1 MQMRVADYFAQHL
14 HSLGVKCVFMLSG
27 GGMMHLIDA
36 VGEVDG
42 LHYICNHHEQA
53 CAMAAEALARQ
64 SGTLGVC
71 YATSG
76 PGGTNTVT
84 GIVGAWQDSAPIL
97 VLTGQSR
104 VSQTIQGS
112 GIEGLRQFGTF
123 EVDIV
128 PIVQSITKYAHFL
141 SDPKSARYH
150 LEKAIFLATTGRPGP
165 VLLDVPLDVQ
175 GALIEPD
182 ELEGFD
188 PQKEGLLEATP
199 QPDEM
204 EVRAVWERLKSA
216 KRPLILAGH
225 GLRAGGAV
233 ELFRRLV
240 PQLGIPVITTALGQ
254 DVLPYDDALF
264 IGHPGVRGDRAGNFA
279 VQTAD
284 VILTLGTSLHA
295 TTTGYELDR
304 FAPDAWKIQ
313 VEMDEAVLSKENVG
327 VAQKIRA
334 QVGDFLRSLECVT
347 QDARPNPIQDEWRER
362 AREWKNRFAVV
373 NEPHKTDGEEVNY
386 FSFVHQL
393 SAVLEGSETV
403 VTDAGSAYYVVGQAF
418 RVKADQRVIVSGALG
433 SMGYAVPAAIGVCAG
448 DKSRTVVCIT
458 GDGSLQTN
466 IQELQ
471 TIRHNNLNLKLFVVS
486 NDGYVSIRNTQ
497 DNYFSGHYVGSSQG
511 SGVSVPPLD
520 KIADAYGL
528 PYIAAR
534 TSNLEEAIR
543 RTLATPG
550 PVVCEVFN
558 RSDQELIPL
567 VQSVR
572 LANGSMQSKPLH
584 EMTPLLDEEVLAQIL
599 NVREALS

>member
-1 MQMRVADYFAQHL
+1 MKMRVADYIAKHL
-14 HSLGVKCVFMLSG
+14 EEIGVKCVFMLSG

-36 VGEVDG
+36 AGRVNMEYV
-42 LHYICNHHEQA
+42 CNHHEQA
-53 CAMAAEALARQ
+53 SAMAAEGYARQ
-64 SGTLGVC
+64 SGNLGVC

-76 PGGTNTVT
+76 PGGTNTIT

-128 PIVQSITKYAHFL
+128 PIVKSITKYAHFL
-141 SDPKSARYH
+141 DDPKTARYH
-150 LEKAIFLATTGRPGP
+150 LEKAIWLAMNGRPGP
-165 VLLDVPLDVQ
+165 VLLDIPLDVQ
-175 GALIEPD
+175 GALIDPD
-182 ELEGFD
+182 ELRGFNAMQEGFVD
-188 PQKEGLLEATP
+188 EAP
-199 QPDEM
+199 ALSEELVDEI
-204 EVRAVWERLKSA
+204 VERLRNA

-225 GLRAGGAV
+225 GVRAAGAV
-233 ELFRRLV
+233 ELFRRVVRELNV
-240 PQLGIPVITTALGQ
+240 PVITTALGQ

-264 IGHPGVRGDRAGNFA
+264 VGHPGVRGDRAGNFA
-279 VQTAD
+279 VQCAD
-284 VILTLGTSLHA
+284 VLLTIGTSLHA

-304 FAPDAWKIQ
+304 FAPDAFKIQ
-313 VEMDEAVLSKENVG
+313 VELDAPVLQKENVG
-327 VAQKIRA
+327 VQLKVRA
-334 QVGDFLRSLECVT
+334 DVATFLEKLA
-347 QDARPNPIQDEWRER
+347 ARIEPVASSTWHER
-362 AREWKNRFAVV
+362 LLEWKTRFAVM
-373 NEPHKTDGEEVNY
+373 NEPHKTDGDEVNY
-386 FSFVHQL
+386 FSFVDKL
-393 SAVLEGSETV
+393 SEVLEGQETV

-418 RVKADQRVIVSGALG
+418 RAKPNQRVIVSGALG
-433 SMGYAVPAAIGVCAG
+433 SMGYAVPAALGVCTA
-448 DKSRTVVCIT
+448 DRARNVICIT

-471 TIRHNNLNLKLFVVS
+471 TIRHNNFNLKLFIVS

-497 DNYFSGHYVGSSQG
+497 DNYFSGHYVGSSQD

-528 PYIAAR
+528 PYIACRAA
-534 TSNLEEAIR
+534 NLEEAIR
-543 RTLATPG
+543 QTLATPG

-572 LANGSMQSKPLH
+572 LENGSMQSKPLH
-584 EMTPLLDEEVLAQIL
+584 EMSPLLDDDTLAQIL
-599 NVREALS
+599 NVETASV